1 MTLWQPGM
9 RMTAD
14 RLNDG
19 IDPTI
24 VTTGLVAATDFTV
37 VDFWAARSGQNVSVM
52 CILEYTGTGI
62 ALASGNLP
70 DTPMCTLPS
79 GWRPPVVVNDTWG
92 DGTESGECTI
102 GTTGVITLRSSNLSI
117 PNEDPNRNMRVA
129 TSWID

>member
-9 RMTAD
+9 ILTEE

-19 IDPTI
+19 IDPTV
-24 VTTGLVAATDFTV
+24 VTTGLVPAANFTV
-37 VDFWAARSGQNVSVM
+37 ADFWAARSGRVVSVM

-70 DTPMCTLPS
+70 DTTMCTLPS
-79 GWRPPVVVNDTWG
+79 DWRPPVVVNAEWG

-117 PNEDPNRNMRVA
+117 PDVDPNRNMRVSV
-129 TSWID
+129 TWID